1 MLWDKE
7 RERQCLELQIS
18 TTQDKE
24 QLESRFRIIEPVGK
38 DLLASIY
45 RTYPESS
52 REDQVLPNN
61 IIEELGQHGIV

>member
-45 RTYPESS
+45 WTYPESS

-61 IIEELGQHGIV
+61 IIEELGQHVIV